1 MISVADIYHP
11 EIWVGFFQLV
21 GTGAAALTGLVF
33 VSMSLNLHVITQD
46 VTHRYR
52 AIGTLAGL
60 TAIFM
65 ICSFAIMGGQNHLA
79 VGIEWLVTASIA
91 AFVYLHGY
99 FKAIKG
105 MGSSVG
111 LGYGRLVSGTTCYI
125 AQIIGS
131 IVLLSGHILGIY
143 IAASAMIIYI
153 PFIISGAWLLMVGV
167 HLDLAKQQKK
177 GINN

>member
-1 MISVADIYHP
+1 MADIYHP
-11 EIWVGFFQLV
+11 EIWGSFFQLV

-46 VTHRYR
+46 ATHRYR

-65 ICSFAIMGGQNHLA
+65 ICAFAIMGGQNHLA
-79 VGIEWLVTASIA
+79 VGVEWLVIASIA
-91 AFVYLHGY
+91 AFVYLRGY
-99 FKAIKG
+99 FKALRG
-105 MGSSVG
+105 TGSSVG
-111 LGYGRLVSGTTCYI
+111 LGYGRLAAGTACY
-125 AQIIGS
+125 AAEIIGS
-131 IVLLSGHILGIY
+131 IVLLFGHIFGIY

-167 HLDLAKQQKK
+167 HLDLAKQKK
-177 GINN
+177 KPQNN